1 MAKKQQTDD
10 TETVTETETTDPASP
25 PAEPEK
31 ITTVE
36 DLGIGAGDPYPTGKP
51 AEPEVK

>member
-1 MAKKQQTDD
+1 MPKKK
-10 TETVTETETTDPASP
+10 TEQETETETEAKTDPVSP

>member
-1 MAKKQQTDD
+1 MAKKKTDD
-10 TETVTETETTDPASP
+10 TEIATEAETQPEPA
-25 PAEPEK
+25 AEPEK
-31 ITTVE
+31 LTTVE

>member
-1 MAKKQQTDD
+1 MAKKKTDD
-10 TETVTETETTDPASP
+10 TEIETEAETQPEPA
-25 PAEPEK
+25 AEPEK
-31 ITTVE
+31 LTTVE